1 MLLFLF
7 QTLFCLGL
15 YQLEGKID
23 QLPQTNSS
31 GFGCLT
37 RINFSRVSFFTTL
50 FIFFSECGLSLKE
63 RRKMAIFASTGNV
76 NTTILNVSN
85 TYLDQ

>member
-1 MLLFLF
+1 M
-7 QTLFCLGL
+7 
-15 YQLEGKID
+15 
-23 QLPQTNSS
+23 PS
-31 GFGCLT
+31 LT
-37 RINFSRVSFFTTL
+37 VL
-50 FIFFSECGLSLKE
+50 FIVVKQIPLVLFVGLESTLAGSAFSQHYSYFFSECGLSLKE